1 MNIKFIKWSACAAFL
16 TSISYAQE
24 IDTLKVNQLNEV
36 VVSDTKFEQKKE
48 KSGKIIDVISA
59 KDLEAR
65 KGQTIAQVLNQVA
78 GLEVNGSNSGYG
90 KNLEYYIRG
99 GRSRQV
105 LIIIDGNPVNDAT
118 SIASTYDLRL
128 LAVEQ
133 IEKVEILK
141 GSSSVLYGSGAA
153 TGVISI
159 TTKKSKKDKLSGN
172 AYFNVGTQNTTEK
185 TNLNGQEFNQ
195 GFGVNGNIGKFNFN
209 TTLNST
215 EVDGISEAKGEHFER
230 DHFSRINLNQQLG
243 YKYSEKLNLDAFVN
257 YDKFIS
263 DNDLGAF
270 QDSDVNQYRAEQ
282 VRVGFRPNYKYN
294 KGEVYLN
301 VAFANLERDYDSYN
315 SWAMTI
321 DETYYKSRT
330 LNADLVNKLDLF
342 KGFHLITG
350 IQSQFMDMFQTGV
363 WGEVSNK
370 TTKFSVVDPYVTAV
384 YNSDFGLNVNAG
396 ARLNIHSE
404 YGNNLVY
411 NVNPSFYLEKFKLRV
426 LSSFSTAY
434 ITPTLYQLYSVY
446 GNLELKPEE
455 NATAEFGFE
464 KSFLNNKIV
473 INAVGFYR
481 VEKNKMNFISL
492 SAAPWGQYQNV
503 EDNINA
509 KGIETNITYSPIE
522 KIKVTANYTFT
533 EVENDNKLLQLIP
546 KHKINAGVDV
556 AITNALNW
564 SAQYQYT
571 NQRID
576 LFYNPVIAGTDSVD
590 LSSFQTINSNLSYKL
605 NARTSFFVSVAN
617 LFDTD
622 FVEKLGYST
631 RGRNFKIGMNLQF

>member
-1 MNIKFIKWSACAAFL
+1 MNIKFIRWSVCAAFL

-36 VVSDTKFEQKKE
+36 VVSDTKFEQKRE
-48 KSGKIIDVISA
+48 KSGKIIDVIST

-65 KGQTIAQVLNQVA
+65 KGQSVAQVLNQVA
-78 GLEVNGSNSGYG
+78 GLEVNGSNSSAG

-128 LAVEQ
+128 LPVEQ
-133 IEKVEILK
+133 IEKIEILK

-159 TTKKSKKDKLSGN
+159 TTKKAKKDKLSGN
-172 AYFNVGTQNTTEK
+172 AYFNIGTQNTVEK

-195 GFGVNGNIGKFNFN
+195 GFGVNGNIGKLSFN

-215 EVDGISEAKGEHFER
+215 EVDGFSQATGDNFER
-230 DHFSRINLNQQLG
+230 DYFSRINLNQQLG
-243 YKYSEKLNLDAFVN
+243 YKYSEKLKLDAFIN
-257 YDKFIS
+257 YDKLIS
-263 DNDLGAF
+263 ENDLGAF
-270 QDSDVNQYRAEQ
+270 QDSDVDKYDAEQ

-294 KGEVYLN
+294 KGEAYLN
-301 VAFANLERDYDSYN
+301 VAFANLERNYDSYS
-315 SWAMTI
+315 SWAMTT

-330 LNADLVNKLDLF
+330 INADLVNKLDLF

-350 IQSQFMDMFQTGV
+350 VQSQFMDMFQTGAL
-363 WGEVSNK
+363 GEVDNK
-370 TTKFSVVDPYVTAV
+370 ITKFNVVDPYFTAV

-396 ARLNIHSE
+396 ARLNIHSK
-404 YGNNLVY
+404 YGSNLVY
-411 NVNPSFYLEKFKLRV
+411 NVNPSFYLEKYKLRV

-434 ITPTLYQLYSVY
+434 ITPTLYQLYSQY

-455 NATAEFGFE
+455 NATAEVGFE

-473 INAVGFYR
+473 LNAVGFYR
-481 VEKNKMNFISL
+481 VEENKMNFISL

-503 EDNINA
+503 ENKINA
-509 KGIETNITYSPIE
+509 KGIETNVTYSPIE

-533 EVENDNKLLQLIP
+533 EVENEDKLLQLIP
-546 KHKINAGVDV
+546 KHKFNAGVDV
-556 AITNALNW
+556 AITNKLKW

-571 NQRID
+571 NQKID
-576 LFYNPVIAGTDSVD
+576 LFYNSAISATQKIDLDSYQIV
-590 LSSFQTINSNLSYKL
+590 NSNISYKL
-605 NARTSFFVSVAN
+605 NNYTSFFAGVTN
-617 LFDTD
+617 LLDVE
-622 FVEKLGYST
+622 FVEKIGYST
-631 RGRNFKIGMNLQF
+631 RGRNFKLGVNLQF